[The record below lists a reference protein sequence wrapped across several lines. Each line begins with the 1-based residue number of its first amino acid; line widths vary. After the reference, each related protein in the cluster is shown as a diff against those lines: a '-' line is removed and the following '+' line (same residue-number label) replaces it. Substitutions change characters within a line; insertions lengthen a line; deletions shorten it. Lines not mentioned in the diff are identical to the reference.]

1 MCQVLPSRVVS
12 VLDESE
18 VEVEL
23 SDGRH
28 VSASSILTPGL
39 AIGEYVLVDRGM
51 VIERLSAEEAQEI
64 VEVYRQM
71 AELLAAD
78 AL

>member
-1 MCQVLPSRVVS
+1 MCQVLPSRVVA
-12 VLDESE
+12 VLDTDE

-23 SDGRH
+23 ADGQR
-28 VSASSILTPGL
+28 VSANTILTPGL
-39 AIGEYVLVDRGM
+39 AIGDYVLVDRGM
-51 VIERLSAEEAQEI
+51 VVERLSAEEAHEI
-64 VEVYRQM
+64 IEVYRQM

>member
-1 MCQVLPSRVVS
+1 MCQVLPSRVVA
-12 VLDESE
+12 VLGDDE

-23 SDGRH
+23 ADGHH
-28 VSASSILTPGL
+28 VSVNCMLTPGL
-39 AIGEYVLVDRGM
+39 AIDDYVLVDRGM
-51 VIERLSAEEAQEI
+51 VVERLSAEEAHEI

>member
-1 MCQVLPSRVVS
+1 MCQVLPSRVVA
-12 VLDESE
+12 VLDETE

-23 SDGRH
+23 ADGQR
-28 VSASSILTPGL
+28 VSASTVLAPGL
-39 AIGEYVLVDRGM
+39 EVGEYVLVDRGM
-51 VIERLSAEEAQEI
+51 VIERLSEEEAREI
-64 VEVYRQM
+64 IEVYREM

>member
-1 MCQVLPSRVVS
+1 MCQVLPSRVVA
-12 VLDESE
+12 VLGDAE

-23 SDGRH
+23 ADGQR
-28 VSASSILTPGL
+28 VGANCMLTPGL
-39 AIGEYVLVDRGM
+39 TIGDYVLVDRGM
-51 VIERLSAEEAQEI
+51 IVERLSSEEAEEI
-64 VEVYRQM
+64 IEVYRQM

>member
-1 MCQVLPSRVVS
+1 MCQVLPSRVVA
-12 VLDESE
+12 VLDGDE

-23 SDGRH
+23 PDGQH
-28 VSASSILTPGL
+28 VSANTILSPGL
-39 AIGEYVLVDRGM
+39 ASGDYVLVDRGM
-51 VIERLSAEEAQEI
+51 VIERLSAEEAASI
-64 VEVYRQM
+64 IDIYREM

>member
-1 MCQVLPSRVVS
+1 MCQVLPSRVVA
-12 VLDESE
+12 VLDASE

-23 SDGRH
+23 ADGQH

-39 AIGEYVLVDRGM
+39 AIGDYVLVDRGM

>member
-1 MCQVLPSRVVS
+1 MCQVLPSRVVA
-12 VLDESE
+12 VLGDDE

-23 SDGRH
+23 ADGQH
-28 VSASSILTPGL
+28 VRVNTILTPGL
-39 AIGEYVLVDRGM
+39 AMGDYVLVDRGM
-51 VIERLSAEEAQEI
+51 VVERLSAEEAGSI
-64 VEVYRQM
+64 LEVYREM